1 MICRG
6 FLVPAIFLNVLGIV
20 GVRSVGKQLAASN
33 EAKAEPRK
41 ARPRRLRRGGALIE
55 GKMDIEK
62 VCKNLRLGSEKL
74 ALENAGKKNAALEA
88 VARALDKNR
97 ELIISANG
105 EDVRLA
111 REAGT
116 SESIIDRLL
125 LDEKRIDGIIL
136 SLREVIGQT
145 DPVGEEVLGWKTPNG
160 MTIRQ
165 VRVPLGVVAIIY
177 ESRPNVTVD
186 AFSLAYKSGNAILL
200 RGSSSA
206 YNSNKEIVHV
216 IKEALASV
224 DGGVPE
230 AIELV
235 EVLEHDHSDVEQILN
250 ARGLIDVCLP
260 RGGKKLIQNV
270 VQNAH
275 VPVIETGSG
284 VCHLYVDSEADL
296 EMACRVAENAKIQRP
311 SVCNAIECIVVHS
324 VVAEKFLPMLDA
336 TFAGRVKLHADE
348 RAYKVLQKVVS
359 GVGRDGST
367 GSATNVVPA
376 TDMDFG
382 NEYLD
387 YECCIKVVDSIEE
400 AISYINAHNT
410 KHSESIISESRAN
423 TRLFQSM
430 IDASCVYVNAST
442 RFTDGGEFGF
452 GAELGISTQKL
463 HARGPMGIKALT
475 TTKYLIDGEGQI
487 R

>member
-1 MICRG
+1 MD
-6 FLVPAIFLNVLGIV
+6 LKKTTDSL
-20 GVRSVGKQLAASN
+20 RSASQ
-33 EAKAEPRK
+33 
-41 ARPRRLRRGGALIE
+41 
-55 GKMDIEK
+55 
-62 VCKNLRLGSEKL
+62 KL
-74 ALENAGKKNAALEA
+74 ALQNASEKNRALAA
-88 VARALDKNR
+88 VAEALDKNR
-97 ELIISANG
+97 ASIISANKA
-105 EDVRLA
+105 DIDAA
-111 REAGT
+111 RANGM

-125 LDEKRIDGIIL
+125 LNDKRIDGIIE
-136 SLREVIGQT
+136 SLRLVIGQT
-145 DPVGEEVLGWKTPNG
+145 DPVGEEVAGWKTPNG

-177 ESRPNVTVD
+177 ENRPNVTVD

-200 RGSSSA
+200 RGSSSS
-206 YNSNKEIVHV
+206 YKSNVEIVRV
-216 IKEALASV
+216 IREALAAV
-224 DGGVPE
+224 EGGVPE

-235 EVLEHDHSDVEQILN
+235 EVRDHDHSDVDQILN
-250 ARGLIDVCLP
+250 AVGMIDVCLP
-260 RGGKKLIQNV
+260 RGGKKLIENV
-270 VQNAH
+270 VRNAK

-284 VCHLYVDSEADL
+284 VCHLYVDSEANLD
-296 EMACRVAENAKIQRP
+296 MACTIAENAKIQRP
-311 SVCNAIECIVVHS
+311 SVCNAIECIVVHKA
-324 VVAEKFLPMLDA
+324 VAEAFLPKLEA
-336 TFAGRVKLHADE
+336 KFAGRVKLHADE
-348 RAYKVLQKVVS
+348 QAFEILKNAVVECPQS
-359 GVGRDGST
+359 GRIET
-367 GSATNVVPA
+367 TLLPA
-376 TDMDFG
+376 TDADFG

-400 AISYINAHNT
+400 AISYINSHNT

-463 HARGPMGIKALT
+463 HARGPMGIKVLT